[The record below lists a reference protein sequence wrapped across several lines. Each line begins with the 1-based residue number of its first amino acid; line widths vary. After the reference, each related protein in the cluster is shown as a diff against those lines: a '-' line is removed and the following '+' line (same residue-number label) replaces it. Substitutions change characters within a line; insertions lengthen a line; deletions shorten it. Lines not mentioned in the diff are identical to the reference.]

1 MAAPGNRAWGAPN
14 AHRGAAAMN
23 SIDENTKLF
32 QKYLEDT
39 APAPEKMNKKNAYP
53 RVQGGL
59 PPHLLKVREDS
70 HERTPPDTIVSALV
84 LTLRAFFSLREDV
97 DLLQVPGSP
106 SYGRTSDHLPGKS
119 AWLSQA
125 VAPSELTP
133 AASVNPPPWEDNLRD
148 RQMMVPERAL
158 PLTPTNQDTA
168 PPQPVRRSHDS
179 MHPALRRALDEQA
192 RLRALSKPVVASP
205 GDAWLTIRHP
215 GQDNPAAQPADSTQQ
230 AEQSGHRIVKIHKN
244 KWRPKH
250 SSCWESQSLPSSD
263 VSSNFNSNKAN
274 LSSGSDQSNGGT
286 PFKDIRGSIADELDI
301 VPKSDGTG
309 WVNKHA
315 WKDYHSPPGSDK
327 DGSNDTFDKGWLP
340 EYCSDWV
347 ASLPDT
353 PPPLATLLHDDTETH
368 WECDINPVDGRPMSP
383 VNYPQSTV
391 NPQDPSTREEL
402 VRRLSGTAEIRVTM
416 EAEKLRKRMKKWE
429 QKEEERN
436 ERYLGPRWKRVSTSP
451 MLVDPPNTLPR
462 LSHGYEQPPDQNNTA
477 PVESRRADQREPR
490 ILCYLRPVERD
501 DLPQILDIYN
511 WEVEHGRQALDAK
524 PLVLQDIQRLFAESD
539 AAGTPFIVAVK
550 GTPPLESTSRGGE
563 SALVHFRGS
572 CQQPGQ
578 SGPYGGS
585 QAMPT
590 TSSSDKILGFGLITL
605 PSAGLS
611 GNAHTS
617 VGRFN
622 GKVHFYVE
630 PRSRRMG
637 VGRCILHRLLRCCS
651 KHLLN
656 ADWYKWYDPYNSKAC
671 AEPGYNMRNYAR
683 VFAEVASFKG
693 DPDFNWR
700 KKLLE
705 EMKFLYV
712 NTTDLTRKVV
722 HDANGGWFDNTVWQ
736 HDCGGPGEIH
746 ESN

>member
-1 MAAPGNRAWGAPN
+1 
-14 AHRGAAAMN
+14 MN

-39 APAPEKMNKKNAYP
+39 APAPEKVNKKNAYP

-59 PPHLLKVREDS
+59 PPHLLKVREDA
-70 HERTPPDTIVSALV
+70 HERTPHDTPKATVRALIPTR
-84 LTLRAFFSLREDV
+84 LAFPSFREDIN
-97 DLLQVPGSP
+97 LLQVPGSP
-106 SYGRTSDHLPGKS
+106 SYVHASDRLPGES
-119 AWLSQA
+119 GWSSQA
-125 VAPSELTP
+125 VAASELTP

-148 RQMMVPERAL
+148 RQMGASERAL
-158 PLTPTNQDTA
+158 PPTPTNQDIA
-168 PPQPVRRSHDS
+168 PPHPVRRSHDS
-179 MHPALRRALDEQA
+179 MHPALRRALNEQA
-192 RLRALSKPVVASP
+192 RLRAHIKPVVASP
-205 GDAWLTIRHP
+205 GDASLAVR
-215 GQDNPAAQPADSTQQ
+215 QDDRSAQPAHPTQQ
-230 AEQSGHRIVKIHKN
+230 LEQSGHRTPKIHKN

-263 VSSNFNSNKAN
+263 VSSNFGSNEAN
-274 LSSGSDQSNGGT
+274 LSFESDQSDGGT

-315 WKDYHSPPGSDK
+315 WKDYNSPPGSDK

-340 EYCSDWV
+340 QYCSDWV
-347 ASLPDT
+347 AALPDI
-353 PPPLATLLHDDTETH
+353 PPPRATHLQNDAETH
-368 WECDINPVDGRPMSP
+368 WECDINPLDGRPMSP
-383 VNYPQSTV
+383 VDYPLSTV
-391 NPQDPSTREEL
+391 NPQDPGTREEL
-402 VRRLSGTAEIRVTM
+402 VRRMSGTAEIRVTM
-416 EAEKLRKRMKKWE
+416 EAEKLRKRMKHREK
-429 QKEEERN
+429 KEKERA
-436 ERYLGPRWKRVSTSP
+436 ERYLGPRWKRVSASP
-451 MLVDPPNTLPR
+451 MPMGSPNTPDR
-462 LSHGYEQPPDQNNTA
+462 LSHGYEQPPDQTTTA
-477 PVESRRADQREPR
+477 PVESRRADHREPQ
-490 ILCYLRPVERD
+490 IPCYLRPVERY
-501 DLPQILDIYN
+501 DLPQILSIYN

-550 GTPPLESTSRGGE
+550 GTPPHASTPRGGE
-563 SALVHFRGS
+563 SALVRFRGPYR
-572 CQQPGQ
+572 QPEQ
-578 SGPYGGS
+578 SGPCGDS
-585 QAMPT
+585 QATPT
-590 TSSSDKILGFGLITL
+590 TSSSSDKILGFGLITL
-605 PSAGLS
+605 PSAGLA

-630 PRSRRMG
+630 PLSRRLG
-637 VGRCILHRLLRCCS
+637 VGRCIMHRLLRCCS

-656 ADWYKWYDPYNSKAC
+656 ADWYRWYDPYGSKAC
-671 AEPGYNMRNYAR
+671 AESGYNMRNYAR

-693 DPDFNWR
+693 DPDFSWR

-712 NTTDLTRKVV
+712 NTTDLTRKVI

-736 HDCGGPGEIH
+736 HDCGGPGDIH